1 VASGSTGFS
10 KIARVGDFCDL
21 KALDNSEL
29 LRISMPE
36 PLQNI
41 QRFVVLMLEN
51 RSFDHLLGYLKTVN
65 PQVVGLTGNEYSN
78 YPDPT
83 TKLLPA
89 VNVSSTAAFT
99 MPFDPPHEFD
109 DVQQQLYGSVP
120 ASPSLRINPAP
131 MNGFLAC
138 GNAAA
143 DSNPATAHQGY
154 RVMECFGA
162 GQIPYLTALAQ
173 EFALFNFWY
182 SGLPGPTWPN
192 RFFVHAATSGGL
204 SDSPDTPEIV
214 LGYSFKANTIYHAL
228 SNAGK
233 DWRIYHDGMPQT
245 AGIDSLR
252 FAYIDPF
259 TRHFR
264 EMKYFAQDVKDGI
277 LPEYTFIEP
286 NYDVGGNYVDGN
298 SMHPLNDIRRGDL
311 LVKTVYET
319 LRNSNYWQDTMLIIT
334 FDEHGGF
341 FDHISPPTA
350 VPTGDDS
357 SYANPKNNFNF
368 DLYGVRVPGI
378 VVSAFTQRGTVIGND
393 LQDPS
398 TIFDHTSI
406 LATVEARF
414 GLPPLTNRDRAAN
427 NLAVALNLDLPR
439 NDAPIVL
446 QPNPPAPIS

>member
-1 VASGSTGFS
+1 
-10 KIARVGDFCDL
+10 
-21 KALDNSEL
+21 
-29 LRISMPE
+29 MPD

-51 RSFDHLLGYLKTVN
+51 RSFDHLLGYLATAN
-65 PQVVGLTGNEYSN
+65 PQVVGLKGNEYSN
-78 YPDPT
+78 YPDPL
-83 TKLLPA
+83 TKLQPPVA
-89 VNVSSTAAFT
+89 VSATAAFSIA
-99 MPFDPPHEFD
+99 FDPPHEFAE
-109 DVQQQLYGSVP
+109 VQEQLYGTVP
-120 ASPSLRINPAP
+120 ASAGSRPNLAP
-131 MNGFLAC
+131 MSGFLAA
-138 GNAAA
+138 GNTAA
-143 DSNPATAHQGY
+143 DANTATKNQGY
-154 RVMECFGA
+154 RVMECFGV

-182 SGLPGPTWPN
+182 SALPGPTWPN

-204 SDSPDTPEIV
+204 SDSPDTPEIIC
-214 LGYSFKANTIYHAL
+214 GYSFKADTIYHAL
-228 SNAGK
+228 SAAGK

-298 SMHPLNDIRRGDL
+298 SMHPLNDIRKGDL

-319 LRNSNYWQDTMLIIT
+319 LRNSDYWQDTMLIIT

-341 FDHISPPTA
+341 FDHIPPPAA

-357 SYANPKNNFNF
+357 AYANPKNDFNF
-368 DLYGVRVPGI
+368 DLHGVRVPGI
-378 VVSAFTQRGTVIGND
+378 VISAYTQRGTIIGND
-393 LQDPS
+393 PQDGA

-414 GLPPLTNRDRAAN
+414 GLPPLTNRDRASNTLSVAI
-427 NLAVALNLDLPR
+427 NLSEPR
-439 NDAPIVL
+439 TDAPTVL
-446 QPNPPAPIS
+446 ASDPPAST